1 MRRAVVPSAAMENGR
16 TGTRYRLLLPTHGT
30 GRVGNALIN
39 FFLAFLAAGLLLGC
53 ATVAVRS
60 MRAATSPAGVLRRLL
75 RDPTEVD
82 VAAGRTWGPA
92 TLRTSDAGPLCFV
105 ERQHYVSGK
114 NGGWRTDS
122 WAWTGA
128 DPMLEL
134 GRVTFRRN
142 LQALAFDPREPA
154 VVADEAVHRARIN
167 FAPGGRLRAQCLY
180 DGTSA
185 FADLCV
191 APGAH
196 TAGRCADD
204 SATTLTLGHGS
215 PAARVRKHANSAA
228 AGLTAALVAAA
239 LLAAYV
245 WRALRRG
252 AIVEA
257 LGAWSRAP
265 LPGSRAPMWVGLG
278 AAVALA
284 CAAAIA
290 VATARTVIP
299 HYVSGYVFAAFVLAA
314 VAAGLVAAND
324 RRRKVTRAIEPV
336 EAAETSRLA
345 RVGEGMAEIEVRVRA
360 DAPTAEVPSVGSFA
374 FVRVDVKRAV
384 AVGRSVT
391 LVHLH
396 TASWPATVPV
406 EDPSGVGLLDPADA
420 TLDLRA
426 RFVQASGA
434 AAVAL
439 LDRLAQTPFG
449 RTGAE
454 QDPNVSIEVEVSY
467 LLPGDALY
475 LLGHIRRVEDP
486 SASTTYRA
494 MGTLPVITA
503 TEGAQLA
510 VHAGREATL
519 LRGLATERVYL
530 TLAMCG
536 LAGGSAGLVA
546 ALAWLATRA

>member
-278 AAVALA
+278 AAVA
-284 CAAAIA
+284 
-290 VATARTVIP
+290 
-299 HYVSGYVFAAFVLAA
+299 
-314 VAAGLVAAND
+314 AGLVAAND